1 MEIDETFVLQTTGLT
16 TLTDIARQ
24 AAGRSDLELG
34 AWRVTPMAG
43 GLGNPVS
50 AGLFRVAG
58 DGRAAGEPIAWSVVL
73 KVIQSPANVGQS
85 DIGESDDVTH
95 WNYWRRELLLYRS
108 GFLDTL
114 PDGLS
119 APRFY
124 GAGELPGDVAYL
136 WLEEVSDDYP
146 DCWPLAR
153 YALAARHLGRLNG
166 AHVGG
171 NPWPQW
177 PWLSRRRLWQ
187 WFAMLSEWRT
197 LSWEHPLVSGY
208 FPAAETGA
216 LRRLLWAHEEFLTR
230 LDHLSQTISH
240 GDTYPTNLRARRPA
254 AGREQTVAL
263 DWAQAGVCPVGYD
276 LGSLALGAY
285 LDRPEAAL
293 TEIDGALFAG
303 YLDGLHD
310 AGCRIDAGTVRF
322 GYTAAAALSIG
333 TFQFW
338 MLDMLIKQGQTDPA
352 VMGRRGF
359 EAAMAEWAWELRD
372 VVLE

>member
-16 TLTDIARQ
+16 TLTGIARR
-24 AAGRSDLELG
+24 AAGRDDLELG

-58 DGRAAGEPIAWSVVL
+58 DGRDGEELFPWSAVL

-85 DIGESDDVTH
+85 NIGESDDVTH

-108 GFLDTL
+108 GFLDSL
-114 PDGLS
+114 PDGLA
-119 APRFY
+119 APRFF

-136 WLEEVSDDYP
+136 WLEEVADDYP
-146 DCWPLAR
+146 DGWPLAR

-166 AHVGG
+166 AHLGG
-171 NPWPQW
+171 QPWAQW
-177 PWLSRRRLWQ
+177 PWLSRGRLWQ
-187 WFAMLSEWRT
+187 WLAMLTEWRT
-197 LSWEHPLVSGY
+197 LSWDHPLVSAY
-208 FPAAETGA
+208 YPAAEAGA
-216 LRRLLWAHEEFLTR
+216 LRRLLWGHEEFLAR
-230 LDHLSQTISH
+230 LDRLPQTVSH
-240 GDTYPTNLRARRPA
+240 GDTYPTNFKARRPA
-254 AGREQTVAL
+254 GEAEQTVAL
-263 DWAQAGVCPVGYD
+263 DWALAGVCPIGYD
-276 LGSLALGAY
+276 LGSLAFGAY
-285 LDRPEAAL
+285 LNRPEEAL
-293 TEIDGALFAG
+293 TEIDDALFTS
-303 YLDGLHD
+303 YLDGLRD

-352 VMGRRGF
+352 VLARRGF
-359 EAAMAEWAWELRD
+359 EAAMAEGAWELRD
-372 VVLE
+372 AIH